1 MQRTIPVA
9 SLALALAACGGHQ
22 TGSGVD
28 APGRD
33 ETPITQALDAGASAL
48 QDKPPVEALNS
59 YLDGFHF
66 YNGRMDA
73 QMEAHHYCSVLN
85 EELIQCVIYDGSV
98 REAKIMGVEYIIS
111 GELFAGLPAA
121 EKALWHSHVHEVK
134 SGTLVAPG
142 LPEVA
147 ERALMEKLV
156 GTYGKTWHTWHTD
169 QDDALPLRVP
179 QLMMAFTADGQADPA
194 MIAQRDARLGID
206 SAARRRSR
214 SDIPAP
220 PVHAEADAWQRGQ
233 VYQVPDPTGQTHHP
247 EHQQQDAET
256 PERNA
261 DSDGNAAPSVEN
273 PDAARGAR
281 PVP

>member
-1 MQRTIPVA
+1 MQRTIPIA
-9 SLALALAACGGHQ
+9 TLALALSACGGHQ
-22 TGSGVD
+22 TDSGVE
-28 APGRD
+28 APGRE
-33 ETPITQALDAGASAL
+33 ETPVTQALDAGASAL
-48 QDKPPVEALNS
+48 QDKPPIEALNA

-73 QMEAHHYCSVLN
+73 QMEAHHYCAVLN

-169 QDDALPLRVP
+169 QDDALPLGVP

-194 MIAQRDARLGID
+194 MIAERDARVGVD
-206 SAARRRSR
+206 SAARRESR
-214 SDIPAP
+214 AGIPAQ
-220 PVHAEADAWQRGQ
+220 PVHPEADAWQRGQ

-247 EHQQQDAET
+247 GHQQQGAEA
-256 PERNA
+256 PGRNA
-261 DSDGNAAPSVEN
+261 DSDGGAGPSADGS
-273 PDAARGAR
+273 PDR
-281 PVP
+281 